1 MKIAIVSVSDKTNL
15 TQLSHFLFENDYQI
29 LSTGGSYKHLV
40 ANAPSE
46 YQDRI
51 QTVENFTGF
60 PEILEGRVKTLHPKI
75 YGGILYDP
83 ANPAHQSDYQTFTN
97 SNHQPFNL
105 EKIDLIV
112 CNLYPFASVAANPDK
127 SEMEVIE
134 NIDIGGVCLL
144 RAAAKNYHH
153 VLSLCQPDHYQK
165 FMENYQLYTTLELFR
180 KELACQAWE
189 HVALYD
195 QQIASHFNP
204 KITYRKYTSL
214 EKLKYGC
221 NPYQDQ
227 AYLSTVDDRDS
238 PVEVL
243 NGKPGYINF
252 LDAFQSWLLVSEV
265 NKSLGEICAASFKHT
280 APAGV
285 ALGSRPLSDVEKK
298 VFNLGALADLDIN
311 SSPAALAYY
320 RCRHCDPL
328 SSFGDFVAISGLV
341 DETCAQLIKREVSDG
356 IIALGYTDEALKIL
370 KQKKKGNFHILQG
383 KSLNYQDLEIRE
395 IFGLA
400 LSQTPNRELVTE
412 SYLDNIVTSD
422 SDALT
427 EEVKRDLILAT
438 ITLKYTP
445 SNSISYAYQGM
456 VIGVGA
462 GQQNR
467 VDCIKLAGNKSQK
480 YLLRF
485 HPKCLALWDLFQE
498 GVKRQDK
505 VNAILKYIQDDFHEV
520 EWVNWRSLF
529 REDAEIKRLDAS
541 ARNEYL
547 KEVQGISLSS
557 DAFMPFR
564 DNVDVASK
572 YGVSYIIQPGGSV
585 QDESVIGAANE
596 YGMKMA
602 FSGKRMFLH

>member
-1 MKIAIVSVSDKTNL
+1 MKIALVSVSDKTNL
-15 TQLSHFLFENDYQI
+15 AELSLFLLQNDYCL
-29 LSTGGSYKHLV
+29 LSTGGSYKYLL
-40 ANAPSE
+40 ANTP
-46 YQDRI
+46 QKLKNKI

-83 ANPAHQSDYQTFTN
+83 TNPSHQIDYQKFTN
-97 SNHQPFNL
+97 SNYQPFNL

-112 CNLYPFASVAANPDK
+112 CNLYPFSSVATNPDK

-134 NIDIGGVCLL
+134 NIDIGGVSLL
-144 RAAAKNYHH
+144 RAAAKNYKH
-153 VLSLCQPDHYQK
+153 VLSLCQPDNYQK
-165 FMENYQLYTTLELFR
+165 FMENYQLYSTLELFR
-180 KELACQAWE
+180 KELACQSWE
-189 HVALYD
+189 HIVLYD

-204 KITYRKYTSL
+204 KLTYRKYTSL

-221 NPYQDQ
+221 NPYQDL
-227 AYLSTVDDRDS
+227 AYLSTINDKES
-238 PVEVL
+238 PIEVL
-243 NGKPGYINF
+243 NGRPGYINF

-285 ALGSRPLSDVEKK
+285 ALGGQKLRDIEKK
-298 VFNLGALADLDIN
+298 VFNLGSLDELDIN
-311 SSPAALAYY
+311 SSPASIAYY

-341 DETCAQLIKREVSDG
+341 DETCALLIKREVSDG
-356 IIALGYTDEALKIL
+356 IIALGYTDKAMKIL
-370 KQKKKGNFHILQG
+370 KQKKNGNFHILRG

-400 LSQTPNRELVTE
+400 LSQSPNRELVTN
-412 SYLDNIVTSD
+412 SYLDKIVTNNKQF
-422 SDALT
+422 LT

-445 SNSISYAYQGM
+445 SNSISYSYQGM

-480 YLLRF
+480 YLLRY
-485 HPKCLALWDLFQE
+485 HPRCLALWELFKE

-505 VNAILKYIQDDFHEV
+505 VNAILKYIQDDFHDI
-520 EWVNWRSLF
+520 EWQNWKSLF
-529 REDAEIKRLDAS
+529 KENVEIARLDGEAKS
-541 ARNEYL
+541 EYL
-547 KEVQGISLSS
+547 NEINGISLSS

-564 DNVDVASK
+564 DNIDVASK

-585 QDESVIGAANE
+585 QDASVISAADE
-596 YGMKMA
+596 YEMTMA